1 MMLSITSAL
10 ICAAVL
16 GLWFPV
22 TRWLAIISAAA
33 LCFFYPWLGVVMAT
47 AVAWAFYYFHVRK

>member
-22 TRWLAIISAAA
+22 TRWLAITSAAA
-33 LCFFYPWLGVVMAT
+33 LCFFYPWLGIVLVTAT
-47 AVAWAFYYFHVRK
+47 AWAFYYFHVRE

>member
-22 TRWLAIISAAA
+22 TRWLAIISAA
-33 LCFFYPWLGVVMAT
+33 CRVQKSIEGVL
-47 AVAWAFYYFHVRK
+47 AV